1 MHTLFT
7 DQNSFSRHYAQTA
20 GYPSTAAAAATA
32 GAMTTASAAAAAHYA
47 YDQYSRYSYP
57 ASAYGLGAP
66 HQNKEIVK
74 PPYSY
79 IALIAMAIQNSA
91 DKKVTLNGIYQYIME
106 RFPYYRDNKQG
117 WQNSIRH
124 NLSLNECFVK
134 VARDDKKPG
143 KGSYWT
149 LDPDSYNMFDNGT
162 FLRRRRRFK
171 KKDVLREKEEAM
183 KRQAMMNEKLAEI
196 KPLKIMT
203 ANGLI
208 DAKHMAH
215 AHVAHHA
222 AAAHHV
228 AAAHHFKKEPLSMD
242 LGCLTGKD
250 GMAAGL
256 SVLNSCHDSLAQMN
270 HLTAA
275 GAVDHP
281 GFTVDSLMNVYNPRL
296 HHSAYS
302 YAHHPLNDENL
313 SVAASS
319 QMHAHH
325 AAAAH
330 HAQQLRH
337 HHHVPHGHPLTPGG
351 ASHNGVQL
359 GGISSGT
366 TTTTSSG
373 NSPTTI
379 STPHGPAHGGWYT
392 PETPP
397 SEPLNNSSSVNGT
410 PTQSNNNSNANG
422 LVNQSGNNGH
432 QQNNQHHHSTVTSS
446 PNSLAAGH
454 TSLGFRDMIFEQNQ
468 VCHMDT
474 GSPAGSIQSASPPA
488 PAAVSS
494 SAVSTNAAA
503 AALIS
508 SHHHHHHHH
517 HALSGNFGNLSNLS
531 NLSHYRSHVGHY
543 QDYGIKYG
551 V

>member
-20 GYPSTAAAAATA
+20 GYPTAATA
-32 GAMTTASAAAAAHYA
+32 GAMSTASAAAAAHYA

-79 IALIAMAIQNSA
+79 IALIAMAIQNAA

-149 LDPDSYNMFDNGT
+149 LDPDSYNMFDNGS

-171 KKDVLREKEEAM
+171 KKDVMREKEEAM
-183 KRQAMMNEKLAEI
+183 KRQVMMNEKLADL
-196 KPLKIMT
+196 KPLKLMT
-203 ANGLI
+203 TNGLLE
-208 DAKHMAH
+208 AKHMA
-215 AHVAHHA
+215 A
-222 AAAHHV
+222 
-228 AAAHHFKKEPLSMD
+228 HFKKEPIME
-242 LGCLTGKD
+242 LGCLSAAGKD
-250 GMAAGL
+250 GSGL
-256 SVLNSCHDSLAQMN
+256 STAAMLNSCHDSLAQMN
-270 HLTAA
+270 HLTGGSMEHA
-275 GAVDHP
+275 
-281 GFTVDSLMNVYNPRL
+281 GFTVDSLMNVYNPRI
-296 HHSAYS
+296 HGAYP
-302 YAHHPLNDENL
+302 YHLNEENL
-313 SVAASS
+313 TVASAS
-319 QMHAHH
+319 QMHVAHH

-330 HAQQLRH
+330 HHAQLRH
-337 HHHVPHGHPLTPGG
+337 HHHHHATASHVAAAAAGHPLTPGG
-351 ASHNGVQL
+351 SASTAMQL
-359 GGISSGT
+359 GTSL
-366 TTTTSSG
+366 TTSSSG
-373 NSPTTI
+373 ASPTTI
-379 STPHGPAHGGWYT
+379 ATPHGPSHGGWYT

-397 SEPLNNSSSVNGT
+397 SEPINGTAGTPTNSSSNNNT
-410 PTQSNNNSNANG
+410 NIHNNNNNS
-422 LVNQSGNNGH
+422 V
-432 QQNNQHHHSTVTSS
+432 VTSS
-446 PNSLAAGH
+446 PSSLIGNGGH
-454 TSLGFRDMIFEQNQ
+454 SSLGFRDMIYEQNQ
-468 VCHMDT
+468 CHMDT
-474 GSPAGSIQSASPPA
+474 GSPNGSIQSASPPA
-488 PAAVSS
+488 SASAAAAS
-494 SAVSTNAAA
+494 AAA
-503 AALIS
+503 AAAVIS

-517 HALSGNFGNLSNLS
+517 HPLSGNLG
-531 NLSHYRSHVGHY
+531 NLSHYRSHVGHHY

>member
-7 DQNSFSRHYAQTA
+7 DQNTFSRHYAQTA
-20 GYPSTAAAAATA
+20 GYPTSAATA
-32 GAMTTASAAAAAHYA
+32 AGAMSTASAAAAAHYA

-79 IALIAMAIQNSA
+79 IALIAMAIQNSS

-149 LDPDSYNMFDNGT
+149 LDPDSYNMFDNGS

-171 KKDVLREKEEAM
+171 KKDVMREKEEAM
-183 KRQAMMNEKLAEI
+183 KRQVMMNEKLAEM
-196 KPLKIMT
+196 KPLKLMT
-203 ANGLI
+203 ANGSII

-215 AHVAHHA
+215 
-222 AAAHHV
+222 
-228 AAAHHFKKEPLSMD
+228 AHHFKKEPLSMD
-242 LGCLTGKD
+242 LGCLSGKD
-250 GMAAGL
+250 SVAAGL
-256 SVLNSCHDSLAQMN
+256 STAAMLNSCHDSLAQMN
-270 HLTAA
+270 HLTA

-296 HHSAYS
+296 HHSAYP
-302 YAHHPLNDENL
+302 YHHALNEENL
-313 SVAASS
+313 TVAAST

-337 HHHVPHGHPLTPGG
+337 HHHHHVPSHAHPLTPGG

-379 STPHGPAHGGWYT
+379 TTPHGPAHGGWYT

-397 SEPLNNSSSVNGT
+397 SEPINNSVNNNT
-410 PTQSNNNSNANG
+410 PTNTNNN
-422 LVNQSGNNGH
+422 NNNH
-432 QQNNQHHHSTVTSS
+432 HNNNNNNNHSVVTSS
-446 PNSLAAGH
+446 PSSVVPGH

-468 VCHMDT
+468 SCQMDT
-474 GSPAGSIQSASPPA
+474 GSPNGSIQSASPPA
-488 PAAVSS
+488 PPVS
-494 SAVSTNAAA
+494 SAVPTNAAA

-517 HALSGNFGNLSNLS
+517 LSGNLGNLGNLS